1 MPKWLH
7 GSEVIEMDDGV
18 RAITSTKMSVIG
30 IALES
35 DDASPATKAALAV
48 GAAVLGDDL
57 MFTAVSAGKD
67 GNAISI
73 TIQSATEADAVA
85 SVDVLGKAITITLAT
100 NADTLPTTKV
110 TDIPALIEGS
120 NEAKALVLCTT
131 TTDEDD
137 AGIPDIFN
145 KSFLEGGLDEPFPE
159 LKPVLIT
166 GRLSQAKGLGVT
178 SEAYK
183 SMRSIM
189 DQTGALVV
197 AVRAKKI
204 TAPEKSGSN
213 IIEAINKFSEAKAET
228 QYKPRILIA
237 PRFSHIDGVAKAL
250 ESQAARLR
258 GFAYVDCEQTATY
271 IDAMKRAKSFGS
283 RVEVQWPMMKVHDT
297 DLNQEVP
304 RPTSEFAAGLRARID
319 AEKGVHWSKSNQE
332 IYNVVG
338 TWVPVE
344 WELSDENCVANVLN
358 QNKVST
364 VIREGGYRF
373 WGNRSCATDPKWTFE
388 CVRRVA
394 DMINDSIESAHLWAV
409 DMPGTTQY
417 LQDVISGVKSYMA
430 QLRYEGVIPGGDA
443 WLDKELNTPETMS
456 KGIVYFDFD
465 YGVYYPMEHLIFRS
479 RLNMG
484 YLEEVISNV

>member
-1 MPKWLH
+1 MPEFLH
-7 GSEVIEMDDGV
+7 GSEVIEIDDGV
-18 RAITSTKMSVIG
+18 RAIKSTKMSVIG

-35 DDASPATKAALAV
+35 DDAAKATSATLSV
-48 GAAVLGDDL
+48 GSAVLDDDL
-57 MFTAVSAGKD
+57 KFTSVDAGKD
-67 GNAISI
+67 SNAISI
-73 TIQSATEADAVA
+73 TMQYASEPNAEA
-85 SVDVLGKAITITLAT
+85 SVSVSGSAITITLAT
-100 NADTLPTTKV
+100 DEETNPITKV
-110 TDIPALIEGS
+110 TDIPALID
-120 NEAKALVLCTT
+120 NEADAKRLVMCTT
-131 TTDEDD
+131 TSSEENANT
-137 AGIPDIFN
+137 PDVFN
-145 KSFLEGGLDEPFPE
+145 KRFLSGGMDEPFPE
-159 LKPVLIT
+159 LKPVLVT
-166 GRLSQAKGLGVT
+166 GRISQAKGLGVT

-183 SMRSIM
+183 SMKSIM

-197 AVRAKKI
+197 VVRAKKI
-204 TAPEKSGSN
+204 TAPESHGSN
-213 IIEAINKFSEAKAET
+213 IISAIEKFSEAKAET
-228 QYKPRILIA
+228 EYKPRILIA

-258 GFAYVDCEQTATY
+258 GFAYVDCGLTDTY
-271 IDAMKRAKSFGS
+271 IDAMKRAKSFGG
-283 RVEVQWPMMKVHDT
+283 RVEIQWPHLKVYDT
-297 DLNQEVP
+297 ELNSEVP

-332 IYNVVG
+332 IYNVIG

-344 WELSDENCVANVLN
+344 WELSDKNSIANVLN
-358 QNKVST
+358 ENRVST

-373 WGNRSCATDPKWTFE
+373 WGNRSCSIDPKWTFE

-409 DMPGTTQY
+409 DRPGTTQY

-443 WLDKELNTPETMS
+443 WLDKELNTPLTMS
-456 KGIVYFDFD
+456 QGIVYFDFD
-465 YGVYYPMEHLIFRS
+465 FGVYYPMEHLIFRS